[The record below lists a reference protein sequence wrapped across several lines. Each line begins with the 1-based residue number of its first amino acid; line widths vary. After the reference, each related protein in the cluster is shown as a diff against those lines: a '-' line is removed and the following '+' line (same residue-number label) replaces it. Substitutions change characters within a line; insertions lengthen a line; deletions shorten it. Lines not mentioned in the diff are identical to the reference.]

1 MQHYGRMSEQ
11 FPRPLSERE
20 RAVLD
25 ALLSVDFTGVD
36 ALRQQARDVSVLG
49 KCECGCPTVHFSTDE
64 RRNRLVADAD
74 TAPYAGQSVLLFV
87 TDDGLDSLEVAWTTD
102 QPPVEF
108 PAAEDLIV
116 RAR

>member
-1 MQHYGRMSEQ
+1 
-11 FPRPLSERE
+11 
-20 RAVLD
+20 VLD
-25 ALLSVDFTGVD
+25 ALLSVDFAGVEQ
-36 ALRQQARDVSVLG
+36 LRQQAREARVVG

-74 TAPYAGQSVLLFV
+74 TAPYTGQSVLLFV
-87 TDDGLDSLEVAWTTD
+87 ADEGLDSLEITWTTD
-102 QPPVEF
+102 QQPVEF